1 MLEMK
6 DFNTNLARHQE
17 RLPHGLSRTRGG
29 GTMLPI
35 VLGLACAALVLGLLW
50 LAYTFG

>member
-1 MLEMK
+1 MLDMK
-6 DFNTNLARHQE
+6 DLNVSLVRHPA

-29 GTMLPI
+29 GTLPLL
-35 VLGLACAALVLGLLW
+35 LGLACAALVMGALW